1 MFGLNLDEAQKGY
14 IALAIGTVLL
24 LFSMGVF
31 ISLLK
36 GIVFFVGVFLIIYGL
51 TTTHVAQ
58 QAVKKIQSFR
68 KKHN

>member
-14 IALAIGTVLL
+14 IALAIGAVLL

-36 GIVFFVGVFLIIYGL
+36 GIVFFVGVFLIMYGV

-58 QAVKKIQSFR
+58 EAWKKIQSFR
-68 KKHN
+68 KKHK